1 MCEGNRRWKRLRWLH
16 VCWPQ
21 CPPVSIGTGGRLL
34 LAKVVLEVV
43 IRPVVSAEG

>member
-1 MCEGNRRWKRLRWLH
+1 MEEVVLAARVW
-16 VCWPQ
+16 VSVTP
-21 CPPVSIGTGGRLL
+21 CPPVSSATGGRLL

>member
-1 MCEGNRRWKRLRWLH
+1 MEEVAMTARVWVSR
-16 VCWPQ
+16 V
-21 CPPVSIGTGGRLL
+21 CPPVSSATGRRLL